1 MENMYTQLIEVF
13 CLGSIIKNV
22 DKLLLCF
29 MTDSVIH
36 FGHQILVWLEAGVYG
51 PSVIQNS
58 ILNGGHYNRSLD
70 AQKLLAESMQRLLY
84 KEFFLENGVTPYSD
98 VVDILKEMKESTA
111 AGNEKK
117 QTFPGSL
124 QHICLKTYPRIEEI

>member
-1 MENMYTQLIEVF
+1 MQCIT
-13 CLGSIIKNV
+13 G
-22 DKLLLCF
+22 LC
-29 MTDSVIH
+29 MS
-36 FGHQILVWLEAGVYG
+36 GAESVWLEAGVYG

-98 VVDILKEMKESTA
+98 VLDILKTLF
-111 AGNEKK
+111 N
-117 QTFPGSL
+117 
-124 QHICLKTYPRIEEI
+124 